1 MGTGY
6 YKFIFAALGFLF
18 FGYSIGWAIFG
29 FFIGAIADVYPV
41 LKKQLNAFQNGD
53 FQGAFNRAGAGAS
66 TGGGSYGNPQD
77 IFNFYQRQSQQ
88 YDFPTM
94 LIALSAAVMKADG
107 KVLKVELNYVK
118 KFFSRQFGNQF
129 NTTHLQTLK
138 QFLDTPTIPIDEI
151 CRDINMRMQPAM
163 RTQLIH
169 YLFGI
174 AKADGNVGKAE
185 SDLINRISRLLG
197 VGTSDY
203 TSVKNMFQRDTDS
216 DYKILG
222 ITKAATNDEIKKAYR
237 KMAIKFHPDKVAQ
250 MGDEYQ
256 KGAKEKFQQIN
267 DAYEAIK
274 KARGIK

>member
-6 YKFIFAALGFLF
+6 FKFIFAGLGFLF
-18 FGYSIGWAIFG
+18 FNYSLGMAILGFIIGSIV
-29 FFIGAIADVYPV
+29 DVYPII
-41 LKKQLNAFQNGD
+41 KKQLNAFQNGE
-53 FQGAFNRAGAGAS
+53 FQGAFNRAGGM
-66 TGGGSYGNPQD
+66 GGQSYGNPQD
-77 IFNFYQRQSQQ
+77 IFNYYQRQSQR

-118 KFFSRQFGNQF
+118 NFFSRQFGDQF

-138 QFLDTPTIPIDEI
+138 EFIDAPNIPIDEI

-174 AKADGNVGKAE
+174 AKADGTVGNAE

-216 DYKILG
+216 DFKILG
-222 ITKAATNDEIKKAYR
+222 ITKDATDDEVKKAYR

-250 MGDEYQ
+250 MGEEYQ

>member
-1 MGTGY
+1 MGAGY
-6 YKFIFAALGFLF
+6 YKFIFAGLGYLL
-18 FGYSIGWAIFG
+18 FGYSFGMAILG
-29 FFIGAIADVYPV
+29 FFVGAIADVYPV
-41 LKKQLNAFQNGD
+41 IRKQLQAFQGSSEYT
-53 FQGAFNRAGAGAS
+53 GGFNRQ
-66 TGGGSYGNPQD
+66 GGSSYGNPQD
-77 IFNFYQRQSQQ
+77 IFNYYQRQSQQ

-118 KFFSRQFGNQF
+118 SFFSRQFGNQF
-129 NTTHLQTLK
+129 NKTHLQTLK
-138 QFLDTPTIPIDEI
+138 QFLDTPSIPIEDI
-151 CRDINMRMQPAM
+151 CRDINARMQPAM

-174 AKADGNVGKAE
+174 ARADGNVGKAE

-222 ITKAATNDEIKKAYR
+222 VTKAATDDEIKKAYR

-250 MGDEYQ
+250 MGEEYE

-274 KARGIK
+274 KERGIK